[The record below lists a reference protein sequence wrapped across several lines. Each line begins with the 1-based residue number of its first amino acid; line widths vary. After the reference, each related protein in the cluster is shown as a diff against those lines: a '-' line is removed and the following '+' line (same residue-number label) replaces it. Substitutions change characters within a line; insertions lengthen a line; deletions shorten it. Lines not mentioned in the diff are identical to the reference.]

1 MCSTGFHQSEDVDT
15 LVQPVM
21 TKVECNKEGTNV
33 RHVVT
38 SMYMKSPK
46 EIYER
51 FLLQE
56 GRLRTLHQRTQ
67 ERAWGRQ
74 DVMCEFCSQPVSAVH
89 ACCGLCAVA

>member
-1 MCSTGFHQSEDVDT
+1 MLADFGYDTFHQSEDVDT

-51 FLLQE
+51 FYCKR
-56 GRLRTLHQRTQ
+56 G
-67 ERAWGRQ
+67 
-74 DVMCEFCSQPVSAVH
+74 D
-89 ACCGLCAVA
+89 